1 MYRLFTSPLF
11 FIVTFYISYKH
22 YNSHTQVS
30 CSTEFP
36 EPLFE
41 PGNEEALEAIEG
53 EMMEGDE
60 EGEDNSQS
68 ARQLVKTALKEAE
81 RETNS
86 DEEDVMELGGS
97 GGGGGSV
104 DGGAAGGSQA
114 LTGAVKYGGINSL
127 FNFGAGVLRYGPIDV
142 VPGFSIGKLLDPIP
156 EPESTI
162 PSSLEHHLSA
172 RYMFDGDSHPSSPIA
187 TEGAEASKALSLE
200 AYLDLIKSK
209 LGFSDCDVEFAR
221 RLLEVIAASGKFGI
235 ARDLLNQHSSL
246 HGAAHQVNLEAHLQ
260 TLLNFEMV
268 RLCCNDLR

>member
-1 MYRLFTSPLF
+1 
-11 FIVTFYISYKH
+11 
-22 YNSHTQVS
+22 
-30 CSTEFP
+30 
-36 EPLFE
+36 
-41 PGNEEALEAIEG
+41 
-53 EMMEGDE
+53 MEGDE
-60 EGEDNSQS
+60 EGALREDHSQS

-86 DEEDVMELGGS
+86 DEEDMMELGGR
-97 GGGGGSV
+97 GGGGDGGSV
-104 DGGAAGGSQA
+104 DDGAAGGSQA

-172 RYMFDGDSHPSSPIA
+172 SYLFDGDSHPSSPIA
-187 TEGAEASKALSLE
+187 TEGVEASKALSLE

-221 RLLEVIAASGKFGI
+221 RLLEVIATSGKFGI
-235 ARDLLNQHSSL
+235 ARDLLSQHSSL
-246 HGAAHQVNLEAHLQ
+246 HGAAHQVNLETHLQ